1 MGECGYGSIGGPDP
15 ELGTGEGNKGLIE
28 LAGIRRGTHFPF
40 SFLML
45 VLCSWEDQENIR
57 GKNLMLVSAVN
68 PTLIVY
74 HYVSIHQHESC
85 ERKKHNVCRP
95 ICLTTTCSYPKMS
108 FWDPEDVFAPAGRI
122 GSKEECG
129 SG

>member
-1 MGECGYGSIGGPDP
+1 MVDGCVVYVGECGYGSIGGPDP

-28 LAGIRRGTHFPF
+28 LAGIRCGSHFPF

-45 VLCSWEDQENIR
+45 VLCSWEDRENIR

-74 HYVSIHQHESC
+74 QLQGVPKKSIFLKFQDQKCIWKIWTVLDHV
-85 ERKKHNVCRP
+85 R
-95 ICLTTTCSYPKMS
+95 
-108 FWDPEDVFAPAGRI
+108 
-122 GSKEECG
+122 
-129 SG
+129 